1 MDFLT
6 LSANDSAGNKQDY
19 AKIGAIV
26 ESATSDSEDGALVF
40 QTSLNSVLT
49 ERLRITSGGKV
60 GISTT
65 NAIMPLTIKGDV
77 SRNAIAI
84 FNSGSGTE
92 EGILYWY
99 SSDET
104 TIRAGI
110 SGNENGLDFKTGSS
124 ATNRMRLDSSG
135 DLTMKG
141 GRIIVRE
148 SDDGNDAVKIT
159 RDADEG
165 YVQLF
170 SSGSQTVELR
180 GNGASYFNGGN
191 VGIGTTSPSRKLTVQ
206 GTGDSYIAAISF
218 TNK

>member
-1 MDFLT
+1 MLLFTDVDTSIMVLEKGNGNVGLGTDSPSFKLDISNTTFGDQLRLHRSSVASGGFLT

-49 ERLRITSGGKV
+49 ERLRIQVGGKV

-92 EGILYWY
+92 EGILYWRTN
-99 SSDET
+99 SVPLCP
-104 TIRAGI
+104 
-110 SGNENGLDFKTGSS
+110 EN
-124 ATNRMRLDSSG
+124 
-135 DLTMKG
+135 
-141 GRIIVRE
+141 V
-148 SDDGNDAVKIT
+148 
-159 RDADEG
+159 
-165 YVQLF
+165 
-170 SSGSQTVELR
+170 
-180 GNGASYFNGGN
+180 
-191 VGIGTTSPSRKLTVQ
+191 
-206 GTGDSYIAAISF
+206 
-218 TNK
+218 